1 MNVYTIYADLRE
13 GVTPK
18 EFVEGM
24 SAFLDS
30 LPQCASYRI
39 TRMKL
44 GFRSQDLGEWRIDM
58 DFKSMQDL
66 DDAMNRVL
74 HNNDTIQKHVHFEQ
88 FVDADSLD
96 HFLYRDYPDE
106 V

>member
-1 MNVYTIYADLRE
+1 
-13 GVTPK
+13 
-18 EFVEGM
+18 
-24 SAFLDS
+24 
-30 LPQCASYRI
+30 
-39 TRMKL
+39 
-44 GFRSQDLGEWRIDM
+44 
-58 DFKSMQDL
+58 
-66 DDAMNRVL
+66 MNRVL

>member
-1 MNVYTIYADLRE
+1 M
-13 GVTPK
+13 
-18 EFVEGM
+18 EFK
-24 SAFLDS
+24 
-30 LPQCASYRI
+30 
-39 TRMKL
+39 T
-44 GFRSQDLGEWRIDM
+44 
-58 DFKSMQDL
+58 MQDL

-74 HNNDTIQKHVHFEQ
+74 YNKDTIQKHIHFEQ